1 MCPFLIV
8 STCVFFCPFSGGMY
22 GMPPLMDRYG
32 LGMPIG
38 PATMVCCKDY
48 SILGLETPETCNP
61 LSYFF
66 VHDKWSKYQ
75 VVLWLLSRSFWPFF
89 FVMISS
95 AMHFCDASTSGFQI
109 CSTFT
114 DQNNFSL
121 FRCSTCTLMLETQTD
136 GMLLSY
142 I

>member
-48 SILGLETPETCNP
+48 SILGLGTPETCNP
-61 LSYFF
+61 FSYFF

-89 FVMISS
+89 LLWLVLQCIFVMPLYKWLLNLFLFHRSKKFVS
-95 AMHFCDASTSGFQI
+95 LSMFRMHTYARNTNRWHV
-109 CSTFT
+109 T
-114 DQNNFSL
+114 
-121 FRCSTCTLMLETQTD
+121 
-136 GMLLSY
+136 
-142 I
+142 